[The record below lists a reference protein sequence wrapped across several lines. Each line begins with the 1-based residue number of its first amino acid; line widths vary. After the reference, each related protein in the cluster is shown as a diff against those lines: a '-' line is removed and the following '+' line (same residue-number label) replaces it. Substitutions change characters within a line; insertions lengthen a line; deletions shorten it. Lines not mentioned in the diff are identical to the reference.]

1 MQFWLMSIV
10 TYHIKNNYPLCL
22 HYLDELGRPC
32 EQFIGV
38 VHVDDTSSLLLKEAI
53 GYLLVSHGLT
63 MSQIRGQGY
72 YGARNMKGGIK
83 GLKTLIIQESPFTY
97 YIHCFAHQ
105 LQLLLVVVAKG
116 NTDCKTSFDQLS
128 LLLNTVELSCKRHGM
143 LRNSRLEH
151 ITKALDC
158 GELETGTRLNQEM
171 GLPRPGDTRWGSHYT
186 TVCKIISM
194 CPSIHYVPA
203 TLGDDTSH
211 RADWTKIHF
220 LEGAFESFKFVFSA
234 HLIFIMIYKQI
245 IPVFAKKGARYS

>member
-1 MQFWLMSIV
+1 
-10 TYHIKNNYPLCL
+10 
-22 HYLDELGRPC
+22 
-32 EQFIGV
+32 
-38 VHVDDTSSLLLKEAI
+38 
-53 GYLLVSHGLT
+53 

-171 GLPRPGDTRWGSHYT
+171 GLPRPGDTRWGTH
-186 TVCKIISM
+186 
-194 CPSIHYVPA
+194 
-203 TLGDDTSH
+203 TSRDVVINDVALSSLKMPEWSQLVFCDVFVTILVRSLRWRH
-211 RADWTKIHF
+211 ICSSVTK
-220 LEGAFESFKFVFSA
+220 LVFS
-234 HLIFIMIYKQI
+234 
-245 IPVFAKKGARYS
+245 S